1 MEAGEPPIRRNTSY
15 RTSLLLITGPIY
27 SALHGS
33 RERCQASDQAKG
45 SALRVRRDCRPNLG
59 LRGTGTGPDK
69 RFSPCRDFERLGR
82 LHHLRLD
89 GLLFHP
95 RPSGVFLCS
104 AVGAEVHLEVKL
116 FASSVAR
123 KDSPTCGA
131 GRRIASHLPYLL
143 LARSLPL
150 LIPPFSVWIGT
161 HRYQSPLPVAPRRS
175 QPWRLTRQLNDR
187 PRGSLRQDTVR
198 AAGHPGICASSGSFS
213 QFGFH
218 SGTRHP
224 SGSTSPCT
232 SPEKARRTSSLS
244 RTLSPSSR

>member
-15 RTSLLLITGPIY
+15 RTSPLLTTGPTY

-33 RERCQASDQAKG
+33 RERRQASDQAKG

-131 GRRIASHLPYLL
+131 GRRITSHLPDLL
-143 LARSLPL
+143 LARS
-150 LIPPFSVWIGT
+150 PPFADSSFLGTDRHARQCADHLCSVGKSCQ
-161 HRYQSPLPVAPRRS
+161 RPRRTAFFVRS
-175 QPWRLTRQLNDR
+175 AGSDEETGGRAR
-187 PRGSLRQDTVR
+187 PRR
-198 AAGHPGICASSGSFS
+198 AAPAAIEVVSQNVERLSGDPSQGHRCLP
-213 QFGFH
+213 
-218 SGTRHP
+218 
-224 SGSTSPCT
+224 
-232 SPEKARRTSSLS
+232 
-244 RTLSPSSR
+244 